1 MAKNWSLRRDGADL
15 HSEVTISLSQALLG
29 GTIRVPA
36 VNDEVVFTVR
46 QESFNVILMPLL
58 VLNLMH
64 GLDTGGQGRYLGL
77 LTL

>member
-1 MAKNWSLRRDGADL
+1 VAKNWSLRRDGADL

-64 GLDTGGQGRYLGL
+64 GLDTSGHDRYLGFISL
-77 LTL
+77 